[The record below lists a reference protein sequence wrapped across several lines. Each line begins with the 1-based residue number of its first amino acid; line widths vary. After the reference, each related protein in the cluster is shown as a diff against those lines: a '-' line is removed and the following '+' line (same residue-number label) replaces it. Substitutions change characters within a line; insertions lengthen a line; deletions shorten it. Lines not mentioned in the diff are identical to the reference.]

1 MRNHFKNI
9 AIVTKAGNGE
19 AATLASQIEAW
30 LALRDIKSWTLDN
43 QVHSTV
49 IDVGS
54 LKPDLIFVLGGDG
67 TILSVARKI
76 TCSDVPFLGINLG
89 QVGFLAEISPLNWQ
103 EELGVILGG
112 SYRVSERL
120 ILSFRII
127 REGKVIKE
135 GQAINDLVI
144 HRGGLARL
152 VRLDMTLG
160 GQKIKNIRADGLI
173 FATPTGSTAYSVS
186 AGGPLV
192 HPEIDA
198 FVVTPICPFLQ
209 NFRPLVLPG
218 QENVKVVI
226 QDKSAE
232 VVLTVDGQA
241 GYSLNFGDV
250 VELKRS
256 EKKFK
261 LISPEGLNFVQKLVQ
276 RKFLNRGVGLAQQIT
291 QDFIGT

>member
-1 MRNHFKNI
+1 MCNYFRTI
-9 AIVTKAGNGE
+9 ALVTKAKNRE
-19 AATLASQIEAW
+19 AAMLASQIGAW
-30 LALRDIKSWTLDN
+30 LTTRNINSWTRDN
-43 QVHSTV
+43 QVHSTI
-49 IDVGS
+49 IDIGS
-54 LKPDLIFVLGGDG
+54 LKPDMICVLGGDG

-76 TCSDVPFLGINLG
+76 TCPDVPFLGINLG

-103 EELGVILGG
+103 EELGAILGG
-112 SYRVSERL
+112 NYRVSERL

-218 QENVKVVI
+218 YEKAQVTI
-226 QDKSAE
+226 QDRSAE
-232 VVLTVDGQA
+232 VMLTVDGQA

>member
-1 MRNHFKNI
+1 MRNHFKDI
-9 AIVTKAGNGE
+9 AIVTKAGNGK

-30 LALRDIKSWTLDN
+30 LAAKDIKSWTLDN
-43 QVHSTV
+43 QVHSTI

-76 TCSDVPFLGINLG
+76 TCSDVPFLGVNLG

-103 EELGVILGG
+103 EELEAILDGR
-112 SYRVSERL
+112 YRISERL
-120 ILSFRII
+120 ILSFKII
-127 REGKVIKE
+127 RQGKVIKE

-160 GQKIKNIRADGLI
+160 RQKIKNIRADGLI

-192 HPEIDA
+192 HPGLDA
-198 FVVTPICPFLQ
+198 FIVTPICPFLQ

-218 QENVKVVI
+218 YEKAQVSI
-226 QDKSAE
+226 QDQSAE
-232 VVLTVDGQA
+232 VMLTVDGQA

-250 VELKRS
+250 VELKKS
-256 EKKFK
+256 EKSFK
-261 LISPEGLNFVQKLVQ
+261 LISPEALDFVQKLVQ
-276 RKFLNRGVGLAQQIT
+276 RKFLNRG
-291 QDFIGT
+291 